1 MIKSLIL
8 RLSKNNKKIV
18 VIMTKIKNGQIAL
31 MKKTMNKCM
40 NKLWNTWILK
50 IKTIEKIQNMPN

>member
-50 IKTIEKIQNMPN
+50 IKTIEKTQNMPN